1 VSSDRPL
8 RVLHLLQG
16 LQTLRLATVACP
28 GRPDKV
34 DDYNG
39 LTGNRRPK
47 GVSPF
52 SGGARSAVD
61 NFVKNFAKSVADGT
75 CGKTCV
81 GLPRF
86 ELSR

>member
-1 VSSDRPL
+1 L

-16 LQTLRLATVACP
+16 LQTLRPATVACP

-34 DDYNG
+34 ADYNG
-39 LTGNRRPK
+39 LTGNARPEGVRRFAPPS
-47 GVSPF
+47 GV
-52 SGGARSAVD
+52 AVD
-61 NFVKNFAKSVADGT
+61 NFVKNFAKTAIGSSS
-75 CGKTCV
+75 GKTCA